1 MPKYY
6 VYNKQTGDIV
16 HSHESYSSTNDT
28 SLRCSRDE
36 VLALVDDNLQKDN
49 LEILEVEGEKMEA
62 PRSGGGRLRVDPK
75 ARTLVAIPR

>member
-1 MPKYY
+1 MPRYY

-16 HSHESYSSTNDT
+16 HSHESYSSTDGT
-28 SLRCSRDE
+28 SLMCTRDE

-62 PRSGGGRLRVDPK
+62 SRSGRRLRVDPK
-75 ARTLVAIPR
+75 TRTLVATPR